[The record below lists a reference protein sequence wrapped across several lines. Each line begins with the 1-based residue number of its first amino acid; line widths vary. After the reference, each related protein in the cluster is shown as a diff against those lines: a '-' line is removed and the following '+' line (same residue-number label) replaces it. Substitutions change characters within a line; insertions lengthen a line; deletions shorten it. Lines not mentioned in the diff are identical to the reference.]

1 MRKRVETQQNRRK
14 PRKQID
20 WLTEMVKLLAIKQWL
35 QKRGLDPT
43 GDRETCAKR
52 LQEAMKIDQV
62 GLPPALEPIGKLMQR
77 LIKLLETKK

>member
-1 MRKRVETQQNRRK
+1 
-14 PRKQID
+14 
-20 WLTEMVKLLAIKQWL
+20 MVKLQAIRQWL

-77 LIKLLETKK
+77 LIKLLKSKNQVTLDQTHSLLQSKSLL